1 MLPLTNTSRTQ
12 NSIIKELLDIYDLHS
27 SNHVDVF
34 FVADILYALGKTPTK
49 TEIETQFGR
58 TEKEGVK
65 FVSKETAHRKIS
77 KILRSRE
84 IKLKSSQ
91 RSNNDR
97 SKSVN
102 VNKPSE
108 SEKFNEDEYRDY
120 LLELTYLKTIKSYQL

>member
-1 MLPLTNTSRTQ
+1 MPPLTNTSRTQ

-27 SNHVDVF
+27 NNHVDVF

-49 TEIETQFGR
+49 IEIETQFGR
-58 TEKEGVK
+58 AEKEGVK

-120 LLELTYLKTIKSYQL
+120 LLELTYLKNN

>member
-27 SNHVDVF
+27 NNHVDVF

-84 IKLKSSQ
+84 IKLESSQ

-120 LLELTYLKTIKSYQL
+120 LLELTYLKNN

>member
-1 MLPLTNTSRTQ
+1 MPPLTNSSRTQ

-27 SNHVDVF
+27 NNHVDVF

-49 TEIETQFGR
+49 IEIETQFGR

-84 IKLKSSQ
+84 IILKSSE

-97 SKSVN
+97 SKSAN

-120 LLELTYLKTIKSYQL
+120 LLELTYLKNN

>member
-1 MLPLTNTSRTQ
+1 MPPLTNTSRTQ

-49 TEIETQFGR
+49 IEIETQFGR

-108 SEKFNEDEYRDY
+108 SEKFNENEYRDY
-120 LLELTYLKTIKSYQL
+120 LLELTYLKNN

>member
-1 MLPLTNTSRTQ
+1 MPPLTNSSRTQ

-97 SKSVN
+97 SKSAN

-120 LLELTYLKTIKSYQL
+120 LLELTYLKNN

>member
-1 MLPLTNTSRTQ
+1 MPPLTNTSRTQ
-12 NSIIKELLDIYDLHS
+12 ESIIKELLDIYDLQS
-27 SNHVDVF
+27 NNHVDVF

-97 SKSVN
+97 SKSAN

-120 LLELTYLKTIKSYQL
+120 LLELTYLKNN

>member
-120 LLELTYLKTIKSYQL
+120 LLELTYLKNN

>member
-1 MLPLTNTSRTQ
+1 MPPLTNTSRTQ

-34 FVADILYALGKTPTK
+34 FVADILYALGKTPTR
-49 TEIETQFGR
+49 TEIETLFGR

-120 LLELTYLKTIKSYQL
+120 LLELTYLKNN

>member
-102 VNKPSE
+102 VNKPSK
-108 SEKFNEDEYRDY
+108 SKKFNEDEYRDY
-120 LLELTYLKTIKSYQL
+120 LLEMTYLKNN

>member
-1 MLPLTNTSRTQ
+1 MPPLTNSSRTQ

-120 LLELTYLKTIKSYQL
+120 LLELTYLKNN